1 MPAEVHEIAPNI
13 FRISQF
19 HGDMAPVEFS
29 QFLVKAEQPLLFHTG
44 SKSLFPQTLEAVKK
58 VIDPSGLKFISWSH
72 LESDECGAVSKFLEV
87 APDAQLVHGSIGT
100 MLGVGE
106 FFDAEVRPMGD
117 GDVLDLGS
125 HRLQFMITPHVPHA
139 WDAILCFEETT
150 KTLFCSDLF
159 TVFGKPPA
167 MSDSDPVEQSIE
179 ALKNLPGYLPVG
191 PHTGAVF
198 DRLEALNP
206 RVLAGHHS
214 AAYTGNAVQA
224 LRDLR
229 GELFKFAGLAVEDV
243 AAGTGEDP
251 DKAEPYG

>member
-1 MPAEVHEIAPNI
+1 VAAEVHEIASGI
-13 FRISQF
+13 YRISQY
-19 HGDMAPVEFS
+19 HQDAAPVEFS
-29 QFLVKAEQPLLFHTG
+29 QFLIKAEQPLLFHTG
-44 SKSLFPQTLEAVKK
+44 SKSIFPETLEAVKK
-58 VIDPSGLKFISWSH
+58 VIDPSELKFISWSH
-72 LESDECGAVSKFLEV
+72 LESDECGAVRPFLDV
-87 APDAQLVHGSIGT
+87 APDAQLVHGQVGT

-150 KTLFCSDLF
+150 GTLLCSDLF
-159 TVFGKPPA
+159 TVFGKSAA
-167 MSDSDPVEQSIE
+167 MSDSDPVQQSIE
-179 ALKNLPGYLPVG
+179 TLGQLPGYLPVG

-198 DRLEALNP
+198 DRLEGLNP
-206 RVLAGHHS
+206 KVLAGHHS

-229 GELFKFAGLAVEDV
+229 GELFKFAGMAVEDV
-243 AAGTGEDP
+243 VTGSDENPED
-251 DKAEPYG
+251 AEPYG